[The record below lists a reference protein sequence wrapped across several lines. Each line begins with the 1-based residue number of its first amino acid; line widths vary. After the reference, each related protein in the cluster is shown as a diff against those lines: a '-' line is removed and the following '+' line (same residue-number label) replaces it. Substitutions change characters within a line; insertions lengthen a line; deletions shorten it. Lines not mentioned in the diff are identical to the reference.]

1 VRSACDAAAPAGAG
15 PQEGDVPLRRPR
27 HAPDRRSRRG
37 HQGRRGVR
45 LVNLSPNPVSGK
57 NAERTIFPGERIMQE
72 IKVIDSGRGPRIPGT
87 RVTVYDVIPYL
98 EGGDTPPFIA
108 DVLSLS
114 TEEVLALIQY
124 IEDHK

>member
-1 VRSACDAAAPAGAG
+1 
-15 PQEGDVPLRRPR
+15 
-27 HAPDRRSRRG
+27 SR
-37 HQGRRGVR
+37 
-45 LVNLSPNPVSGK
+45 
-57 NAERTIFPGERIMQE
+57 QE
-72 IKVIDSGRGPRIPGT
+72 IKVIDSGRGPGIPGT

-124 IEDHK
+124 IEDHKEEVMAVHRKIEERIARANPPEVEAGREERHAKLLAKMEELRKKGSQRGPNGEWDSDRSQP